1 MENKEIKLYI
11 KFPVYYYLVFIGVMV
26 ILPLFFIIFND
37 IFNINKNYVL
47 ILKILKI
54 ISIVILSFGICV
66 SSVLFLVNIFKKKG
80 YIITKE
86 GITSFSPVNKKIFL
100 WNQLV
105 SYTVNGYEKKNDLYL
120 RFYTEKSLKNKG
132 LLIPKYVLSISTKL
146 CKININELIE
156 KINKIRE

>member
-1 MENKEIKLYI
+1 MENNEIKLYV
-11 KFPVYYYLVFIGVMV
+11 KFPVYYYLLSVGFLV
-26 ILPLFFIIFND
+26 ILPLSFIIFND
-37 IFNINKNYVL
+37 LFNIHKNYVL
-47 ILKILKI
+47 IIKI
-54 ISIVILSFGICV
+54 ISIVILSFGICI
-66 SSVLFLVNIFKKKG
+66 SSVLFFVNIFKKTG